1 MSAGFFAFIVASH
14 KPSKRYTARKLDD
27 IRMPYT
33 HAITSRAT
41 PRDDA
46 DLRLGTEI
54 IRDFIQIDPETQP
67 RNVAAWTPVVTDI
80 IRGAIDFDEPAFEE
94 HLKVLYPLICDLLGR
109 DLAVE
114 MRLSVRDYLKRVGD
128 VKGFV

>member
-1 MSAGFFAFIVASH
+1 MSAGFFAHTVTSH
-14 KPSKRYTARKLDD
+14 KPS
-27 IRMPYT
+27 IRS
-33 HAITSRAT
+33 TSRSRTISEILVPTPHLVAQN